1 VKLALVVAL
10 LAAACG
16 GAAKPTEPL
25 HQTGGHDRLTI
36 AAVELRGVSERHRV
50 AVTAIAGTHLVV
62 GAALTLELSESAH
75 EAILDYY
82 YERGFINVVVRW
94 AEELERA
101 RGQVPVVL
109 TIDEGA
115 LFRIASLEIKDV
127 PEADRVRYIALSPN
141 RPGET
146 FVRSK
151 IAAWVQAVGEAAPGK
166 PIVVPETSVDLVAN
180 TIVVT
185 LALKNP

>member
-10 LAAACG
+10 LVAACG
-16 GAAKPTEPL
+16 GSPKSTEPL
-25 HQTGGHDRLTI
+25 QQNGGDDRVTI
-36 AAVELRGVSERHRV
+36 AALEVRGASESLRA
-50 AVTAIAGTHLVV
+50 AVIAIAGTHLVV
-62 GAALTLELSESAH
+62 GADLTLDLSEIAH
-75 EAILDYY
+75 KAILDYY
-82 YERGFINVVVRW
+82 YERGYINVRVRW

-101 RGQVPVVL
+101 KGKTPVVI
-109 TIDEGA
+109 TVEEGM
-115 LFRIASLEIKDV
+115 LFRIASLEIVDV
-127 PEADRVRYIALSPN
+127 PEADRARYIALSAN

-151 IAAWVQAVGEAAPGK
+151 IAAWVKAVGEAAPGN

-180 TIVVT
+180 TIVIR